1 MSRSKVDVV
10 LGTFYGDE
18 GKGKI
23 IDYLG
28 SNADIAVRCSDGN
41 NAGHTIEVDGIKFAF
56 HLIPSGILNKG
67 TIAVIGNG
75 VVVDPKVLI
84 EEMENLK
91 EHGYS
96 ADNLRI
102 SDKAHIILPY
112 HVEMDKLLE
121 ENRGS
126 NKIGTTARG
135 IGPAYC
141 DKYER
146 CGIRAEDLISDR
158 FEELLTININ
168 NKNKIFEMYGHE
180 TVDLEKT
187 LADYKEYAKILKP
200 YITDTVTLIHNALD
214 EGKKVICEGAQ
225 ATLLDIDFGS
235 YPFVTSSNPSIGGV
249 CTGSG
254 VGARDIGEVYGVLK
268 AYSSRVGAGPYV
280 TEQNNEIGDTIR
292 ELGHEYGTT
301 TKRPR
306 RCGWLD
312 LVALKYAVRLNGI
325 TGLAVNHV
333 DTIGKLDNIKLC
345 VAYNCNGKETTDFST
360 NVDFLNNSYAVYE
373 DFDGNFGDISNC
385 KSFEELPDNAKKYLR
400 RIEEFTGVPVKFIGT
415 GAGREDMIVR

>member
-28 SNADIAVRCSDGN
+28 SNADIAVRCSGGN

-200 YITDTVTLIHNALD
+200 YITYTVTLIHNALD

>member
-1 MSRSKVDVV
+1 
-10 LGTFYGDE
+10 
-18 GKGKI
+18 
-23 IDYLG
+23 
-28 SNADIAVRCSDGN
+28 
-41 NAGHTIEVDGIKFAF
+41 
-56 HLIPSGILNKG
+56 
-67 TIAVIGNG
+67 
-75 VVVDPKVLI
+75 
-84 EEMENLK
+84 MENLK

-96 ADNLRI
+96 ANNLRI

-168 NKNKIFEMYGHE
+168 NN
-180 TVDLEKT
+180 
-187 LADYKEYAKILKP
+187 
-200 YITDTVTLIHNALD
+200 TVTLIHNALD